1 MLPDEI
7 LLAIFY
13 FCVVEKTYYYSPTKK
28 GVESWQRLVHVC
40 QRWRGVVFGSPRLL
54 NLQLFCT
61 AAGTPVLETMD
72 DVWPALPLIIRCDG
86 GNPISGIG
94 RDNILAVLKR
104 SERIRSIHIVSDEGL
119 PLEEVFAL
127 MQVPFPE
134 LTDLRLRVVE
144 EPFLPM
150 TALPDSFLNGSAPR
164 LQTLHLNSIPISSPG
179 LPKLL
184 LSATH
189 LVQLW
194 LQHIRYHGY
203 ISPEM
208 MVNCLSTST
217 SLESLK
223 IDFDYTPSYPAQE
236 NQTLHLSTRSVLP
249 ALTYFSYR
257 GRNEYL
263 DDFVSRID
271 APRLNVLKIV
281 NESHNDLPQLA
292 QFARRTPSIRML
304 KYNGNYEI
312 TI

>member
-1 MLPDEI
+1 
-7 LLAIFY
+7 
-13 FCVVEKTYYYSPTKK
+13 
-28 GVESWQRLVHVC
+28 
-40 QRWRGVVFGSPRLL
+40 
-54 NLQLFCT
+54 
-61 AAGTPVLETMD
+61 
-72 DVWPALPLIIRCDG
+72 
-86 GNPISGIG
+86 
-94 RDNILAVLKR
+94 
-104 SERIRSIHIVSDEGL
+104 
-119 PLEEVFAL
+119 

-208 MVNCLSTST
+208 MVTCLSTLT